1 MRGDRKLGF
10 GIVIGRSDNG
20 LDRRQAFVAMIC
32 ERSGM
37 YQPRLRNL
45 KRDDTRSRKCEC
57 PFKLCGYHM
66 GDETWKFNMISGI
79 PSHALHD
86 NLFGYTIVC
95 RLVLEER
102 ELVLDMT
109 LKMVALK
116 NILATLK
123 RKKSLNV
130 SNIKKIY
137 NAHA

>member
-1 MRGDRKLGF
+1 MGGDGKLGF

-37 YQPRLRNL
+37 YQPRLRNF

-57 PFKLCGYHM
+57 PFKLRGYHM
-66 GDETWKFNMISGI
+66 GDETWKFNMIS
-79 PSHALHD
+79 
-86 NLFGYTIVC
+86 
-95 RLVLEER
+95 EER

-109 LKMVALK
+109 LKMVSLK